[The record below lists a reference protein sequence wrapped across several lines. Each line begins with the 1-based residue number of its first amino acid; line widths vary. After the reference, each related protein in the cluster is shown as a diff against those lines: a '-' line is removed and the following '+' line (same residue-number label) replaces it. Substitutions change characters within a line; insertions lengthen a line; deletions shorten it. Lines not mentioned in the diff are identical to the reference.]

1 MKTEET
7 SLAAPWVFL
16 VPYCQEVV
24 GVHLDEGTNRM
35 LTWLG
40 INSLVFPGVT
50 NQLISNL
57 SISSMLMVN
66 LLASILLAS
75 IRIRPGQEHDTAG
88 ILFKVATDY
97 FGLSSKHF

>member
-7 SLAAPWVFL
+7 SIAAPRVFL

-24 GVHLDEGTNRM
+24 GVHLDEGTNWM
-35 LTWLG
+35 LTLLG

-50 NQLISNL
+50 NQLISSL

-66 LLASILLAS
+66 LLASTVL
-75 IRIRPGQEHDTAG
+75 RPGQEHDIAG

-97 FGLSSKHF
+97 FGLRSKLF